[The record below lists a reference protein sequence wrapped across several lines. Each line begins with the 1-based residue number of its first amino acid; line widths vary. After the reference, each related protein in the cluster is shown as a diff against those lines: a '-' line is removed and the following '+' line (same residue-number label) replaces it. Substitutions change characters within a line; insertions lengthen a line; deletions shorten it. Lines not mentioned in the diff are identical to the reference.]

1 MIETIEEPQRN
12 QTGLFANDNQSNWFP
27 MAMEERPTSGIA
39 ASADG
44 IQYDRLKYADPE
56 ALMRHLYYA
65 CMRNVTNSGSFPAEQ
80 AVTVLRSISAS
91 NARHDQQT
99 QLFCPRRFDGWTC
112 WESQPAGTIAQN
124 FCPNFVLGFD
134 ASRLA
139 YRICHANGS
148 WFTHPE
154 SGREW
159 SNYTNCID
167 VDDMKFR
174 RLVNDLYI
182 GGYTISLVT
191 LIVSLCVFFSFR
203 TLKCTRIRIHIN
215 LFTSLALSCAFWIL
229 WYKFVVEDPDVTNRN
244 GNWCIA
250 LHILLHYLML
260 VNYFWMF
267 CEGLQLHLVL
277 VIVFIKDAIAMRW
290 FFTIGW
296 ILPVAFVSIY
306 ASVRNKYTLDT
317 EHCWMNESHAMW
329 LLTIPVCFSLVA
341 SLVFLINVV
350 RVLLTKLNSTS
361 PNPAPL
367 GLKKATRATL
377 ILIPLFGLQHILL
390 PFRPDKG
397 CELERYYQVVSAV
410 LISLQGAC
418 VSCLFCFANHDV
430 IFAIKCQL
438 SRFFPTLVH
447 HPFRESYN
455 GGQPA
460 TQSRDMVV

>member
-1 MIETIEEPQRN
+1 M
-12 QTGLFANDNQSNWFP
+12 D
-27 MAMEERPTSGIA
+27 ERPDSDIA
-39 ASADG
+39 ASSDS

-65 CMRNVTNSGSFPAEQ
+65 CMRNVTSNSGGS
-80 AVTVLRSISAS
+80 SAGQVAAAALKS
-91 NARHDQQT
+91 GVNPRNIRQVQQT

-112 WESQPAGTIAQN
+112 WEPQPAGSVAQN
-124 FCPNFVLGFD
+124 YCPNFVLGFD
-134 ASRLA
+134 ANRLA

-148 WFTHPE
+148 WFTHPD

-191 LIVSLCVFFSFR
+191 LIASLCIFVSFR

-215 LFTSLALSCAFWIL
+215 LFISLALSCIFWIV
-229 WYKFVVEDPDVTNRN
+229 WYKFVVEDPDVTNMN

-267 CEGLQLHLVL
+267 CEGLHLHLVL
-277 VIVFIKDAIAMRW
+277 VIVFIKDAIALRW

-296 ILPVAFVSIY
+296 IIPVAIISIY
-306 ASVRNKYTLDT
+306 AYIRNKYSLDT

-367 GLKKATRATL
+367 GLRKATRATL

-390 PFRPDKG
+390 PLRPDKG
-397 CELERYYQVVSAV
+397 CALEPYYQVVSAV

-430 IFAIKCQL
+430 IFAIQCQL
-438 SRFFPTLVH
+438 SRFFPQLVR

>member
-1 MIETIEEPQRN
+1 MKEVQVKQKHQNGLTTEEATLEIPAAVNMDEQH
-12 QTGLFANDNQSNWFP
+12 
-27 MAMEERPTSGIA
+27 TSQ
-39 ASADG
+39 DG
-44 IQYDRLKYADPE
+44 DIQYDRLKHADPE
-56 ALMRHLYYA
+56 ALMRHLYYD
-65 CMRNVTNSGSFPAEQ
+65 CMQDGSGRASSLEQ
-80 AVTVLRSISAS
+80 AALKSYDTNQPQDL
-91 NARHDQQT
+91 HDQQQQQQ

-112 WESQPAGTIAQN
+112 WDAQPAGTVAEN
-124 FCPNFVLGFD
+124 YCPNFVLGFD
-134 ASRLA
+134 ANRLA
-139 YRICHANGS
+139 FRVCNTNGS
-148 WFTHPE
+148 WFVHPE

-159 SNYTNCID
+159 SNYTNC
-167 VDDMKFR
+167 VDLEDMKFR

-215 LFTSLALSCAFWIL
+215 LFISLALSCIFWL
-229 WYKFVVEDPDVTNRN
+229 VWYKLVVEQPEVTHRS
-244 GNWCIA
+244 GNWCIS

-267 CEGLQLHLVL
+267 CEGLHLHLVL

-290 FFTIGW
+290 FMTIGW
-296 ILPVAFVSIY
+296 IVPMGLISFY
-306 ASVRNKYTLDT
+306 ATFRNNYTADT
-317 EHCWMNESHAMW
+317 EHCWMDESHAMW
-329 LLTIPVCFSLVA
+329 LLTVPVFLSLAA
-341 SLVFLINVV
+341 SLVFLVNVV

-390 PFRPDKG
+390 PFRPNKG

-438 SRFFPTLVH
+438 SRFIPDLVQ

-455 GGQPA
+455 GGQVQ
-460 TQSRDMVV
+460 TQSRDMMV

>member
-1 MIETIEEPQRN
+1 
-12 QTGLFANDNQSNWFP
+12 
-27 MAMEERPTSGIA
+27 
-39 ASADG
+39 
-44 IQYDRLKYADPE
+44 
-56 ALMRHLYYA
+56 
-65 CMRNVTNSGSFPAEQ
+65 
-80 AVTVLRSISAS
+80 
-91 NARHDQQT
+91 T

-191 LIVSLCVFFSFR
+191 LIVSLCDSEVHSHTHPHQLVHIPGAELR
-203 TLKCTRIRIHIN
+203 LLDPVVQVRRRRSRCNQQERGKC
-215 LFTSLALSCAFWIL
+215 LSHSVHQIAIL
-229 WYKFVVEDPDVTNRN
+229 I
-244 GNWCIA
+244 NWCIA

-277 VIVFIKDAIAMRW
+277 VIRCCIYSNFQWKLNITERRPSFLGGNENLSVYYEQAQTYSDSNRHQPPSSSFAEGKSIFLMS
-290 FFTIGW
+290 FFT
-296 ILPVAFVSIY
+296 LTPTHVHVAIFFLLSIRF
-306 ASVRNKYTLDT
+306 S
-317 EHCWMNESHAMW
+317 CWMNESHAMW